1 MNIIVFGA
9 TGTVGGEVIRQ
20 ALDDPQINKITAI
33 VRKGLDFKSP
43 KLEVVLHQDYVKYD
57 GLEKVFKNAD
67 VCLWCLGISQTQV
80 NEQEY
85 FTITHDYALK
95 AGESIVRYNPGMTF
109 VFVSGEG
116 ANQDGH
122 ASTLFGRV
130 KGKTEQDLSQLPFKK
145 LYVVRPAGIQPIH
158 INKNTALVNKLVAPL
173 YPLLKFIAP
182 SLMITSVELAKAML
196 YIAEHGYGKTVIGNA
211 ELKKL
216 AALPSKNT

>member
-1 MNIIVFGA
+1 MNIVVFGA
-9 TGTVGGEVIRQ
+9 TGTVGGEVVRQ
-20 ALDDPQINKITAI
+20 AIDNPGIHKITAV
-33 VRKGLDFKSP
+33 VRKSLDIKNSKLQVVTHEDYMHYEALEGL
-43 KLEVVLHQDYVKYD
+43 
-57 GLEKVFKNAD
+57 FKNTDA
-67 VCLWCLGISQTQV
+67 CFWCLGISQTQV

-173 YPLLKFIAP
+173 YPLLRFIAP

-216 AALPSKNT
+216 TALPSKNT